1 MTMKGLVSLEKEGF
15 VIDNKKRKDWA
26 NSNKIF
32 VRKSVLK
39 ALKKAKAMLPEGYNF
54 KIFDGK
60 RSIEDQRRIIK
71 ICEEDFK
78 NRDPKNWK
86 EMLVKFTGG
95 YQSLKQKL
103 PKNTHRHGGAVDITI
118 IDGNGKEIDMGKDT
132 FDKRE
137 ALNFYERKKNLTKRE
152 KQIKKN
158 RRLLKKVMTKAGFE
172 PYYPE
177 WTHWGY
183 SK

>member
-1 MTMKGLVSLEKEGF
+1 MNNLVSLEKYGF
-15 VIDNKKRKDWA
+15 VIDNSERKDYTKA
-26 NSNKIF
+26 KKMF
-32 VRKSVLK
+32 VRKSVAK
-39 ALKKAKAMLPEGYNF
+39 ALVKARELLPKGYNF

-71 ICEEDFK
+71 ICEIDFK

-103 PKNTHRHGGAVDITI
+103 PKNTHRHGGAVDLTI
-118 IDGNGKEIDMGKDT
+118 INEKGKELDMGEDT
-132 FDKRE
+132 LDKRE
-137 ALNFYERKKNLTKRE
+137 ALNYYERKKNLTKRE

-158 RRLLKKVMTKAGFE
+158 RKLLKKVMTEAGFE
-172 PYYPE
+172 PHFPE
-177 WTHWGY
+177 WNHWRF